1 MMYHLLSVWARPD
14 LTLAQMESTLMRRTM
29 SESPSAVRVRSA
41 YDMHHSTWDPNAP
54 LGVAITL
61 LGTRSAVIDCANA
74 NFAFTITGG
83 ALIGSAFSITG
94 ALSSLPS
101 AACVCVCCP
110 EASVTACVCALRL
123 YLAAV
128 VLRSEVRR

>member
-1 MMYHLLSVWARPD
+1 MGASGSDSRTDGVYSNATHDVGI
-14 LTLAQMESTLMRRTM
+14 TLG
-29 SESPSAVRVRSA
+29 SESAPA
-41 YDMHHSTWDPNAP
+41 YDMQRSKWDPNAP

-101 AACVCVCCP
+101 AACVCVC
-110 EASVTACVCALRL
+110 V
-123 YLAAV
+123 
-128 VLRSEVRR
+128 VRRRV